1 MVDTWNDQSKD
12 EDEVP
17 KQQQQQTW
25 FNPEMMKI
33 ICGLN
38 GWFHW
43 LWEDSLIQW
52 IKDHQKSLKSVVS
65 KLKAED

>member
-17 KQQQQQTW
+17 KQQQQQQQQTW

-38 GWFHW
+38 GW
-43 LWEDSLIQW
+43 
-52 IKDHQKSLKSVVS
+52 
-65 KLKAED
+65 